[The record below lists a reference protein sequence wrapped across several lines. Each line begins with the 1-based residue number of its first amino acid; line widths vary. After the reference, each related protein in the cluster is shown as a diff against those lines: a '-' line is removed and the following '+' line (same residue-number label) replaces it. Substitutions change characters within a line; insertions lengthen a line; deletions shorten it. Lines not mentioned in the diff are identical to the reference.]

1 MSATPTLNVSTGTDR
16 TRADTHAYIT
26 GFGLS
31 YAITSVLSALL
42 VLLKETVPAV
52 HDALTAL
59 TGHHWVSHGLLDVVL
74 FVGLGFVLARMS
86 DGWRMTDER
95 LSVIIV
101 SATIASG
108 LIIAGFFI

>member
-1 MSATPTLNVSTGTDR
+1 MTATPTLNVSLGTGR

-52 HDALTAL
+52 HAALTAL
-59 TGHHWVSHGLLDVVL
+59 TGHHWVSHGLLDV
-74 FVGLGFVLARMS
+74 FVFVVLGFVLTRMA
-86 DGWRMTDER
+86 GAWRLTDER
-95 LSVIIV
+95 LTLIAV
-101 SATIASG
+101 SATIVSG
-108 LIIAGFFI
+108 LIIAGFFL